1 MQVFECASEL
11 KFANLKLSWMCDL
24 KFENRRE
31 NRKEKHNP
39 TLWLKLP
46 NLA

>member
-1 MQVFECASEL
+1 MQVFECAYEL

-31 NRKEKHNP
+31 NRKEKKEKKNITQHFG
-39 TLWLKLP
+39 
-46 NLA
+46 